1 MDPFT
6 QIGWFVRWKPP
17 LFTQSM
23 KTQIDSVGVCAP
35 RINTK
40 TSKSVSVQSPVFNE
54 SLPTLDNEHPSV
66 GSTLRPTRVGRSLS
80 LASPSGVGDTGQL
93 ITHHNKS
100 YTCTV
105 FVLYIYYIIKYKYT
119 RYRIYIYNIHI
130 IYNINL

>member
-23 KTQIDSVGVCAP
+23 KKKIDSVGVCAP

-40 TSKSVSVQSPVFNE
+40 TSKSV
-54 SLPTLDNEHPSV
+54 
-66 GSTLRPTRVGRSLS
+66 S

-105 FVLYIYYIIKYKYT
+105 FVLYIYYI
-119 RYRIYIYNIHI
+119 
-130 IYNINL
+130 